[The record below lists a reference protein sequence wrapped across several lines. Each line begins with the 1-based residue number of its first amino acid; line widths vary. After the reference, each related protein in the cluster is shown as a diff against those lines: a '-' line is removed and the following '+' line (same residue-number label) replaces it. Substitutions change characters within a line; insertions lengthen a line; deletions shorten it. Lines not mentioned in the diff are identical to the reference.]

1 MAYAGVKDLLAQL
14 PRDRWGVATSG
25 TRHTV
30 SIRFP
35 YLGLPEPSVMVTAD
49 DVQRG
54 KPAPDP
60 YLLAA
65 KRLGVAPA
73 DCLVIED
80 APAGVEA
87 AKAAGA
93 RVIAVATTNQAQ
105 TLAEADA
112 IAPALVSIKISANPD
127 GLLVQV
133 SEAD

>member
-93 RVIAVATTNQAQ
+93 RVIAVATTNRVED
-105 TLAEADA
+105 LGLADA
-112 IAPALVSIKISANPD
+112 ITLAINTLQIDANQN
-127 GLLVQV
+127 GLLVR
-133 SEAD
+133 ANA